1 MSIFKEKLVSQYQT
15 TKVKVRYNVDYVAA
29 RQVLFVVVFY
39 QWFNKINPQE
49 APTKMD
55 HLDLAEILSTPW
67 LPPYGQN
74 GDSSYVIRAALEPI
88 IEETSDDDENGWT
101 EMEHATWSS
110 ESETGSVIRVE
121 IQQDQDTISERD
133 FACPAKRRRQ
143 DEFNDDMF
151 QLRIKPRQDF
161 EFKFKVECCDNL
173 DNFGKRCRLDDYS
186 EIYSDS
192 DSLSF
197 NSLSRSSSLI
207 QFESL
212 ERQLQADS
220 QPYGGSTPALHP
232 QSCYEIM
239 DKTSKRLES
248 SARNYYDVNKI
259 DFNKS
264 EFLTGGQKNEL
275 KRTDG
280 SNSDSDNSDIMS
292 AQSLP
297 TIELP
302 NKRINYRGKNSV
314 ENLSED
320 SGYCEYNSLK
330 IRSKS
335 IPNFGHDEFIE
346 EEEFENHKS
355 LENVLY
361 GVHDETHSMNIDINS
376 RVISENNPTKIET
389 TKRYSVVHSSAN
401 DAKNTIDGHCI
412 GGIASQNISTSLPDL
427 LNHIGLDS
435 EENNS
440 SDHIDG
446 PYNIKPRKSDQ
457 FLHFSI
463 VSSVPN
469 DLNIC
474 NDLSSTNNA
483 SSAAAKNLD
492 LCDFETTYVP
502 VESYRQHKVIN
513 ASYSNLTIL
522 DYSGRQSFSSSIG
535 SLKKMADNRKRNS
548 GEFSKCNFLLDEIS
562 AHFNRDL
569 SILNDR
575 TENYDPIDDNF
586 LYSERNEVIPP
597 IPPPRKIQPTNKS
610 NNKFTDLSL
619 NIPQPIEVESSPVH
633 NTQEK
638 LTFDRDPTNLVT
650 CYAESMERC
659 NFDAHGSS
667 YSINSINS
675 NSNLESNVTPS
686 KHSTAGQRQMVASTP
701 NLCLHNVSEAD
712 DYFDVSS
719 TTVSMNPLPNVQLE
733 LQDKKQGILSI
744 GSRNSLGKGVS
755 FCPIVSEISWREQSS
770 EECVDDEEE
779 FDDSM
784 KNELCAVLWSGYL
797 LELFLSLRSN

>member
-1 MSIFKEKLVSQYQT
+1 MNNLKISKSHHS
-15 TKVKVRYNVDYVAA
+15 
-29 RQVLFVVVFY
+29 FY
-39 QWFNKINPQE
+39 
-49 APTKMD
+49 
-55 HLDLAEILSTPW
+55 
-67 LPPYGQN
+67 
-74 GDSSYVIRAALEPI
+74 
-88 IEETSDDDENGWT
+88 
-101 EMEHATWSS
+101 
-110 ESETGSVIRVE
+110 
-121 IQQDQDTISERD
+121 
-133 FACPAKRRRQ
+133 
-143 DEFNDDMF
+143 
-151 QLRIKPRQDF
+151 
-161 EFKFKVECCDNL
+161 
-173 DNFGKRCRLDDYS
+173 RCRLDDYS
-186 EIYSDS
+186 DIYSDS

-212 ERQLQADS
+212 ERQMQVDS

-232 QSCYEIM
+232 PTCYDSTDIA
-239 DKTSKRLES
+239 KSNKRFES
-248 SARNYYDVNKI
+248 SSRNYYDVNKI

-264 EFLTGGQKNEL
+264 EFLTGSQQNEL

-280 SNSDSDNSDIMS
+280 SNSDSDNSDVMS
-292 AQSLP
+292 IQSQP
-297 TIELP
+297 AIEIT
-302 NKRINYRGKNSV
+302 KRINYRGKNSV

-335 IPNFGHDEFIE
+335 IPNFGHDDFIE

-355 LENVLY
+355 LENMLY
-361 GVHDETHSMNIDINS
+361 SVRKADETHSMNIDINS
-376 RVISENNPTKIET
+376 RVISENNSTKIET

-412 GGIASQNISTSLPDL
+412 SGIASQNISTSLPDI
-427 LNHIGLDS
+427 LNHIGVDG

-440 SDHIDG
+440 SDHING
-446 PYNIKPRKSDQ
+446 QFNLKPRKSDQ

-474 NDLSSTNNA
+474 NDLSSPNNA
-483 SSAAAKNLD
+483 TYCSAAAKNFD

-513 ASYSNLTIL
+513 ASYSNLTVL

-575 TENYDPIDDNF
+575 TENYDPVVDNF
-586 LYSERNEVIPP
+586 LYGGRIEVTPP
-597 IPPPRKIQPTNKS
+597 IPPPRKIYPTNKS
-610 NNKFTDLSL
+610 NNKLIELSS
-619 NIPQPIEVESSPVH
+619 NVQPIQIEPSPTPIH
-633 NTQEK
+633 DQQQK
-638 LTFDRDPTNLVT
+638 MTFDRDPTNLVT

-659 NFDAHGSS
+659 NFDARGSS

-675 NSNLESNVTPS
+675 NSNLDTTITPS
-686 KHSTAGQRQMVASTP
+686 KHSTAVKRQMVASTP
-701 NLCLHNVSEAD
+701 NLCLHNMDDAD
-712 DYFDVSS
+712 DYLDISS
-719 TTVSMNPLPNVQLE
+719 TTVSMNPLPNVQE
-733 LQDKKQGILSI
+733 LHDKKQGILSV

-770 EECVDDEEE
+770 EECVDEED
-779 FDDSM
+779 FDD
-784 KNELCAVLWSGYL
+784 
-797 LELFLSLRSN
+797 R

>member
-1 MSIFKEKLVSQYQT
+1 MIV
-15 TKVKVRYNVDYVAA
+15 
-29 RQVLFVVVFY
+29 
-39 QWFNKINPQE
+39 
-49 APTKMD
+49 
-55 HLDLAEILSTPW
+55 
-67 LPPYGQN
+67 
-74 GDSSYVIRAALEPI
+74 
-88 IEETSDDDENGWT
+88 GWT
-101 EMEHATWSS
+101 VQQIQTPEEFTFLAADTYFTNTYLHSDML
-110 ESETGSVIRVE
+110 VE
-121 IQQDQDTISERD
+121 
-133 FACPAKRRRQ
+133 AK
-143 DEFNDDMF
+143 
-151 QLRIKPRQDF
+151 
-161 EFKFKVECCDNL
+161 KFY
-173 DNFGKRCRLDDYS
+173 FYFRCRLDDYS
-186 EIYSDS
+186 DIYSDS

-212 ERQLQADS
+212 ERQLQVDS
-220 QPYGGSTPALHP
+220 QPFGGSTPALHP
-232 QSCYEIM
+232 QTCYDSPDIA
-239 DKTSKRLES
+239 KGSKRFEMS
-248 SARNYYDVNKI
+248 SRNYYDVNKI

-264 EFLTGGQKNEL
+264 EFLTGDQQNEL
-275 KRTDG
+275 KGNDG
-280 SNSDSDNSDIMS
+280 SNSDSDNSDV
-292 AQSLP
+292 QSQP
-297 TIELP
+297 TNDIP
-302 NKRINYRGKNSV
+302 KRINYRGLNSV

-335 IPNFGHDEFIE
+335 IPNFGHDDFIE

-355 LENVLY
+355 LENMLY
-361 GVHDETHSMNIDINS
+361 SIHKADETHSMNIDINS
-376 RVISENNPTKIET
+376 RVISENNSTKIET
-389 TKRYSVVHSSAN
+389 TKRYSVVHSSTN

-412 GGIASQNISTSLPDL
+412 GGIASQNISTSLPDI
-427 LNHIGLDS
+427 LNHIGVVG

-446 PYNIKPRKSDQ
+446 QYNLKARKSDQ
-457 FLHFSI
+457 FLQFSI

-474 NDLSSTNNA
+474 NDLSSTNNETYC
-483 SSAAAKNLD
+483 SAAAKNFD

-535 SLKKMADNRKRNS
+535 NLKKEMKKMADNRKRNS

-575 TENYDPIDDNF
+575 TENYDPIVDNF
-586 LYSERNEVIPP
+586 LHRERIEVTPP
-597 IPPPRKIQPTNKS
+597 IPPPRKTYPTNKS
-610 NNKFTDLSL
+610 NNKFIDLTPNL
-619 NIPQPIEVESSPVH
+619 QQIQLELSPTH
-633 NTQEK
+633 DQQQK

-659 NFDAHGSS
+659 NFDARGSS

-675 NSNLESNVTPS
+675 NSNLESTITPT
-686 KHSTAGQRQMVASTP
+686 KQSTAAKQIRQMVASTP
-701 NLCLHNVSEAD
+701 NLCLHNVGDTD
-712 DYFDVSS
+712 DYLDVSS
-719 TTVSMNPLPNVQLE
+719 TTVSMNPLPNVQQE
-733 LQDKKQGILSI
+733 LNDKKQGILSV

-770 EECVDDEEE
+770 DECVDEDECVDD
-779 FDDSM
+779 D
-784 KNELCAVLWSGYL
+784 ELHT
-797 LELFLSLRSN
+797 R